1 MSDPK
6 CARALLDAADRG
18 ILTLREMTAGA
29 PDESFGFHVQQAAKK
44 AFKAWLCALGQMYPL
59 RHDLDDL
66 LDLLASQGAAVGFF
80 RPLATFTPY
89 AVQFRYE
96 GLGPGHEP
104 IDRPTALARVEELA
118 RHVRDRLAELE

>member
-6 CARALLDAADRG
+6 SARALLDAAD
-18 ILTLREMTAGA
+18 
-29 PDESFGFHVQQAAKK
+29 
-44 AFKAWLCALGQMYPL
+44 
-59 RHDLDDL
+59 
-66 LDLLASQGAAVGFF
+66 

-118 RHVRDRLAELE
+118 RHVRDRLAEVG